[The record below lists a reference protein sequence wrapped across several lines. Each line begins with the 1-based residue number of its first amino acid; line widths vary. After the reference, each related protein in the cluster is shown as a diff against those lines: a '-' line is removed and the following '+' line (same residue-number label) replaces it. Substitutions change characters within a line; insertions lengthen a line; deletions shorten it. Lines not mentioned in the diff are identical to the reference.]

1 MGNENKLSIANCIFR
16 NNFATEQG
24 GAVYLGANYSVLGNG
39 EASPLFTNCSFSHN
53 KSLYGG
59 AVSVNPQNGTANPN
73 FRHCDFIE
81 NDALDGGAIYV
92 GSYVGGS
99 AQFSIEYG
107 KFLPI
112 QAISDPFRAMEE
124 L

>member
-1 MGNENKLSIANCIFR
+1 M
-16 NNFATEQG
+16 
-24 GAVYLGANYSVLGNG
+24 GANYSVLGNG

-107 KFLPI
+107 KFFANSSNSLLFFEI
-112 QAISDPFRAMEE
+112 LICEE
-124 L
+124 LNLRAPPV